1 VMVSS
6 LRAVAGG
13 TAAARDI
20 QIPPR
25 CMRPGILHGRRQR
38 DRLALDQLGG
48 REIDVVM
55 REVGSD
61 VRIERKLL

>member
-1 VMVSS
+1 
-6 LRAVAGG
+6 
-13 TAAARDI
+13 
-20 QIPPR
+20 
-25 CMRPGILHGRRQR
+25 MRPGILHGRRQR